1 MSGVSFITPTLLRPA
16 QIKPKSEEKKT
27 TSFFFTRGG
36 RASCLR
42 ACLDAVSSTVSLV
55 PHLSEGA
62 DSVAGQLRGDNEC
75 LFGGVVSCGTVGD
88 RGRRAWE
95 RGPAHASCGKHGG
108 GGGGGERGGVMG
120 VPWGVMGM
128 PMEVSWGLPWGAMGV
143 CHGGGVSW
151 GCHGRYVMGVSWG
164 FMGVPWGY
172 VMGVRCHGGC
182 HGVSWG
188 WGVPWG
194 LCHGGVMVC
203 HGGVM
208 GLCHGGHGVRGWR
221 GDGAFV
227 TPLSVSVCLSV
238 CLSLTRNPVGQ
249 KPQ

>member
-16 QIKPKSEEKKT
+16 QIKPKSEEKNT

-108 GGGGGERGGVMG
+108 GGGGGHGSAMGCHGDANGGVMGAAMGCYGGMSWRWGVMG
-120 VPWGVMGM
+120 VPW
-128 PMEVSWGLPWGAMGV
+128 EV
-143 CHGGGVSW
+143 
-151 GCHGRYVMGVSWG
+151 
-164 FMGVPWGY
+164 
-172 VMGVRCHGGC
+172 CHGGC

-188 WGVPWG
+188 
-194 LCHGGVMVC
+194 CHGGMSW
-203 HGGVM
+203 G
-208 GLCHGGHGVRGWR
+208 
-221 GDGAFV
+221 
-227 TPLSVSVCLSV
+227 
-238 CLSLTRNPVGQ
+238 
-249 KPQ
+249 